1 MSTKSIMS
9 SNVET
14 VNVKF
19 DTLKLAIAVLVAV
32 LTIAGFYIFSD
43 QSFLLRIGGLLIGV
57 AVSVGIALQTEK
69 GRNTWIFF
77 QDSQI
82 EVRKVVWPTRQET
95 LQTTLIVILVVI
107 IVAIVLWLLDMFLGW
122 SVRNLMGQ
130 GG

>member
-1 MSTKSIMS
+1 MT

-19 DTLKLAIAVLVAV
+19 DIIKLVIAVLVAIS
-32 LTIAGFYIFSD
+32 TIAGFYIFSD
-43 QSFLLRIGGLLIGV
+43 KSSLLRFGGLLAGMV
-57 AVSVGIALQTEK
+57 AAIGIALQTEK
-69 GRNTWIFF
+69 GRSIWTFF

-82 EVRKVVWPTRQET
+82 EVRRVVWPTREET

-107 IVAIVLWLLDMFLGW
+107 IVGFILWLLDMFLG
-122 SVRNLMGQ
+122 SAVQYLMGL

>member
-1 MSTKSIMS
+1 MS

-14 VNVKF
+14 VNVKL
-19 DTLKLAIAVLVAV
+19 DTFKLVIAVVVAIS
-32 LTIAGFYIFSD
+32 TIAGFYVFSEH
-43 QSFLLRIGGLLIGV
+43 SFLLRLSGLVVGI
-57 AVSVGIALQTEK
+57 AIAIGIALQTEK
-69 GRNTWIFF
+69 GRGLWIFF

-107 IVAIVLWLLDMFLGW
+107 IVSIILWLLDMFLGW
-122 SVRNLMGQ
+122 SVRSLMGQ